1 MLTKWFMRFHIIE
14 ENRRYNEQECSPFQS
29 VEKIKFPLKIIFLAV
44 KNRFLDFPLFFI
56 TFIDL
61 SGILYT
67 NLFKFRVEYPPTRI
81 LSFF

>member
-1 MLTKWFMRFHIIE
+1 MVYAILYY
-14 ENRRYNEQECSPFQS
+14 RRKPKIQRTRMFPFQS

-44 KNRFLDFPLFFI
+44 ENRFLDFSLFFI